1 MLDYI
6 VKDVMEVVGYLP
18 IGILCGVLAVVI
30 YLVCAWCDRRKTHLK
45 RHLVWNSVVWFLL
58 VVYLAVMCVTV
69 FLSREPGSRQGI
81 DMTLFGTWGVTPQ
94 EHAFVIENILLFVPF
109 GILYP
114 LAVSAG
120 NAGRRGHNGSSEKAI
135 LEEHRKAGW
144 ERLTILWGFLISAG
158 IETVQLITERG
169 YCQLDDVVMNTL
181 GTVAGYLV
189 FRIVDIFYFQKNT
202 RKRSPKEFPK
212 KL

>member
-1 MLDYI
+1 MFDYI
-6 VKDVMEVVGYLP
+6 VKDVMEVAGYLS
-18 IGILCGVLAVVI
+18 IGILCGILAVAI
-30 YLVCAWCDRRKTHLK
+30 YLGCVWYSERK
-45 RHLVWNSVVWFLL
+45 RHLQTHLPDGSRGIDDNDVPAAVSAGTHIWNSMVWFLL
-58 VVYLAVMCVTV
+58 GVYLAVMFVTV

-114 LAVSAG
+114 LAVSG
-120 NAGRRGHNGSSEKAI
+120 KGRKTDLR
-135 LEEHRKAGW
+135 RKIGW
-144 ERLTILWGFLISAG
+144 EKFTVLWGFLISVG

-181 GTVAGYLV
+181 GALEGYVV
-189 FRIVDIFYFQKNT
+189 FATLKFIF
-202 RKRSPKEFPK
+202 K
-212 KL
+212 KK